1 MNTGQD
7 KLKVYVEYRKAY
19 KDVPGM
25 FKHELECMKLRCLG
39 VPGGIPSSPAT
50 LNAVITEA
58 RSKQE

>member
-1 MNTGQD
+1 
-7 KLKVYVEYRKAY
+7 
-19 KDVPGM
+19 M
-25 FKHELECMKLRCLG
+25 FKHELECMKLGCLG